1 VRYGTA
7 LALAIGSVFGAPIG
21 ARLLAR
27 IDERLLKVVFGTF
40 LVGVAAL
47 LGARG

>member
-1 VRYGTA
+1 V
-7 LALAIGSVFGAPIG
+7 GAPIG

-27 IDERLLKVVFGTF
+27 MDERLLKLVFGTF

-47 LGARG
+47 LGVHG